1 MLCKEVVQF
10 SQHHVLKRLPFPC
23 CMFLA
28 LLSSINRPCR
38 CEFVSVTAHT
48 LDHHR
53 ASIPALK
60 AGVKWEEPVT
70 AVYLPSWR
78 HPIRVRHITGPCPQC
93 TGAGVTIP
101 TRHKFTRVVM

>member
-78 HPIRVRHITGPCPQC
+78 HPIRGLFWRFTCASPKDGLTLPCPDSSSLDL
-93 TGAGVTIP
+93 VW
-101 TRHKFTRVVM
+101 